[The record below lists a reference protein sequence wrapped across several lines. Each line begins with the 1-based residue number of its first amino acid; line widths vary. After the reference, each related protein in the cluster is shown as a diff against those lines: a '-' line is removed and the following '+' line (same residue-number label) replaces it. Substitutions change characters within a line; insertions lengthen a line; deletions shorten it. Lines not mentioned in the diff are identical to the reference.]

1 MHPTISY
8 HLAQARIAGLRHH
21 AQRAVLARAAR
32 QARPGRA
39 ICSGRVKL
47 ALTGDAMTLQ
57 RRISLVRSGPAPDTC
72 RFARGLPPADQ
83 ATRRLRCQ
91 ICLQTTSTHP
101 R

>member
-1 MHPTISY
+1 MHHSISY
-8 HLAQARIAGLRHH
+8 HMAKARIAGLRHH

-39 ICSGRVKL
+39 ICSGRLKL
-47 ALTGDAMTLQ
+47 ARTGDAMTLQ
-57 RRISLVRSGPAPDTC
+57 AAYDWFAPDTC